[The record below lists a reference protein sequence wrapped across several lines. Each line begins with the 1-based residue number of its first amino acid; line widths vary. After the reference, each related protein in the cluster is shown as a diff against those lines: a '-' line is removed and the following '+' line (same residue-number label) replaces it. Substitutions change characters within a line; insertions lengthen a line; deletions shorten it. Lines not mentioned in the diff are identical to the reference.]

1 MSVARKLERLV
12 RSIPGVGGY
21 QDREASRESD
31 RSVRLRISGGLE
43 QIKREVEEL
52 QRRLA
57 ERREFAPLP
66 ALGRLA
72 AKLDKV
78 ANLTRFAP
86 RGYRG
91 LFDQRNV
98 DQDVLACLC
107 AFDEKLLDEL
117 HGLEVRNAML
127 LDAQR
132 EPAIFEDL
140 RGLEDALDNFE
151 RRYLSRADIL
161 GGTME

>member
-21 QDREASRESD
+21 QDREATRESD
-31 RSVRLRISGGLE
+31 RSVRLRIGAGLE
-43 QIKREVEEL
+43 QIKREIEQL
-52 QRRLA
+52 QRQLA
-57 ERREFAPLP
+57 ERREFAPLA

-78 ANLTRFAP
+78 ANLTKFAP
-86 RGYRG
+86 RGYRAV
-91 LFDQRNV
+91 FDQPDV
-98 DQDVLACLC
+98 DQDVLARLC

-117 HGLEVRNAML
+117 HGLEVRSAML
-127 LDAQR
+127 LDAER

-140 RGLEDALDNFE
+140 RGLEEALDHFE
-151 RRYLSRADIL
+151 RRYLTRADIL
-161 GGTME
+161 DGRME